1 MHGIYI
7 LLFLIEREG
16 TALLEI
22 IANHHQS
29 WGYKLR
35 GDIVVNGVT
44 MAPNGLSDRVAYVQ
58 QDIDWSPDV
67 TVRNALLFTSIL
79 QGPGNKTRNFD
90 TNGRV
95 IMR

>member
-1 MHGIYI
+1 
-7 LLFLIEREG
+7 
-16 TALLEI
+16 
-22 IANHHQS
+22 
-29 WGYKLR
+29 
-35 GDIVVNGVT
+35 